1 MDFNK
6 TKFLRENK
14 EDLIHNFLEINSIA
28 KAARKL
34 CIDKNIEYTESF
46 RAAASK
52 IINGE
57 TISVDHDI
65 DNETET
71 NQYQSNLAVSV
82 LSALKQD
89 GTIMNIEEY
98 CSNYNIPFEQVK
110 TYKLVTHTGKGAYYN
125 IASRDV
131 AVSDLLGDEVSA
143 EKSLSEL
150 ISKLN
155 LKSSP
160 SYYKENLVLN
170 TEFFDRLVFTDVH
183 INLDPNGDGNPMY
196 GGVYDRTEILR
207 RLNEMVAY
215 IRQEQVSST
224 LYIDE
229 LGDFMDGYKQATTRN
244 SGHSLPQLTN
254 DKDAFDLGV
263 EFKVT
268 LIKSLLPFYK
278 KVICNNIT
286 NDNHSGDFSYFVN
299 MAAKGILE
307 TLYPDQVEY
316 NVINKF
322 FHHYTVGQHT
332 MVLSHGKDSK
342 EMKHGMKPTLDA
354 SAKDKIDQYCKHHG
368 LYNGN
373 YIEFSKGD
381 SHQAIF
387 DESTSNDFSYYSY
400 PAFSPPSAW
409 VQTNFGLSRSGFRFF
424 NINMDKNQ
432 KITHPYYFN

>member
-1 MDFNK
+1 MNISQ
-6 TKFLRENK
+6 FLQENK
-14 EDLIHNFLEINSIA
+14 KELVNNYLEISSIA
-28 KAARKL
+28 KAVRKL
-34 CIDKNIEYTESF
+34 CTDNGIEYTESF

-57 TISVDHDI
+57 PTKADHDI

-71 NQYQSNLAVSV
+71 NQYKSDSAVSV

-89 GTIMNIEEY
+89 GTIMDIEEY
-98 CSNYNIPFEQVK
+98 CANYNIPFEQVK

-131 AVSDLLGDEVSA
+131 AISDLLGDNISA
-143 EKSLSEL
+143 EDVLKDL
-150 ISKLN
+150 ITKMD
-155 LKSSP
+155 LKAAP
-160 SYYKENLVLN
+160 SFYKKDPVLN
-170 TEFFDRLVFTDVH
+170 ADFFDRLVFTDVH

-196 GGVYDRTEILR
+196 GGVYDRAEILR
-207 RLNEMVAY
+207 RLDEMVAY
-215 IRQEQVSST
+215 VRQEQTSET

-244 SGHSLPQLTN
+244 SGHSLPQITN
-254 DKDAFDLGV
+254 DKEAFDLGV
-263 EFKVT
+263 EFKVR
-268 LIKSLLPFYK
+268 LVKNLLPFYK
-278 KVICNNIT
+278 KITCNNVT

-307 TLYPDQVEY
+307 TLYPEQVEF

-322 FHHYTVGQHT
+322 FFHYTVGCHT
-332 MVLSHGKDSK
+332 IIGSHGKDSK
-342 EMKHGMKPTLDA
+342 EMKHGMKPVLDA

-368 LYNGN
+368 LYDGN

-387 DESTSNDFSYYSY
+387 DESTSSDFSYYSY

-424 NINMDKNQ
+424 NISKFRNQ